1 MEKESYVGIGFILF
15 GIFVGGVGVATAGF
29 GIGIPM
35 IPIGIY
41 LVWRGFARKKI
52 ENEREDPF
60 AVEKSS
66 GGKVGL
72 GIILIL
78 VGLATSALIIG
89 IPILLYGIYMIYAAV
104 KPELQEGASFEYQ
117 CAERIREN
125 TKRYANDD
133 ISAEDALSLL
143 REIITILNR
152 ENTNSDSPRL
162 IGITEARQM
171 AVMIH
176 HQSVS
181 MALDADYEEIARSV
195 LEAYERAKTSNPEV
209 IISAKPE

>member
-41 LVWRGFARKKI
+41 LLWRGFARKKI

-78 VGLATSALIIG
+78 VGIATSALFIG
-89 IPILLYGIYMIYAAV
+89 IPILLYGIYMIYTAV
-104 KPELQEGASFEYQ
+104 IPKLQKGVNFEYQ

-125 TKRYANDD
+125 TRRYADKD
-133 ISAEDALSLL
+133 ISPEDALTLL
-143 REIITILNR
+143 REIVTIFNR
-152 ENTNSDSPRL
+152 VNTNSDSPRF
-162 IGITEARQM
+162 IGMTEARQM

-176 HQSVS
+176 HQSIS
-181 MALDADYEEIARSV
+181 MALDKGHEEIARDV
-195 LEAYERAKTSNPEV
+195 LDAYERAKASNNTW
-209 IISAKPE
+209 

>member
-1 MEKESYVGIGFILF
+1 MEKESYAGIGFILF

-29 GIGIPM
+29 GIGIPI

-52 ENEREDPF
+52 EHNTKDPF

-66 GGKVGL
+66 GGNFGV
-72 GIILIL
+72 GIILVL
-78 VGLATSALIIG
+78 VGLATSALIVG
-89 IPILLYGIYMIYAAV
+89 IPILLYGVYLIW
-104 KPELQEGASFEYQ
+104 KGSTSKLQQGAKFEIQ

-125 TKRYANDD
+125 HNRYTDENVGFD
-133 ISAEDALSLL
+133 EALNLL

-152 ENTNSDSPRL
+152 VNTSSGSPRF
-162 IGITEARQM
+162 IDITEARQM
-171 AVMIH
+171 ALMIH

-181 MALDADYEEIARSV
+181 LATGDGYEEIARDV
-195 LEAYERAKTSNPEV
+195 LGAYERAKASNE
-209 IISAKPE
+209 AG

>member
-1 MEKESYVGIGFILF
+1 MMEKESYAGIGFIVF

-52 ENEREDPF
+52 VNERGDPF

-66 GGKVGL
+66 GGKIGL
-72 GIILIL
+72 GIILVL
-78 VGLATSALIIG
+78 VGLATSALIVG
-89 IPILLYGIYMIYAAV
+89 IPILLYGIYLIY
-104 KPELQEGASFEYQ
+104 KGSKSTLQQGAQFEHQ
-117 CAERIREN
+117 CADRIREN
-125 TKRYANDD
+125 AKKYSDRNIGFDESHD
-133 ISAEDALSLL
+133 LL
-143 REIITILNR
+143 REIVHILNR
-152 ENTNSDSPRL
+152 VNGNSDSPRF
-162 IGITEARQM
+162 INITEARQM

-181 MALDADYEEIARSV
+181 MATDREFDEIAQDA
-195 LEAYERAKTSNPEV
+195 LDAYERTKG
-209 IISAKPE
+209 

>member
-1 MEKESYVGIGFILF
+1 MEKESYIGISFILF
-15 GIFVGGVGVATAGF
+15 GIFVGGVGVATAGI
-29 GIGIPM
+29 GIGIPI

-52 ENEREDPF
+52 DHEREDPF

-66 GGKVGL
+66 AGKVGL

-78 VGLATSALIIG
+78 VGIATSALIIG
-89 IPILLYGIYMIYAAV
+89 IPILLYGIYMIFTAV
-104 KPELQEGASFEYQ
+104 KSKLQEGANFEYQ

-125 TKRYANDD
+125 TRMYAGED
-133 ISAEDALSLL
+133 ISTEDALSLL

-152 ENTNSDSPRL
+152 VNTNSDSPRF
-162 IGITEARQM
+162 IGVTEARQM

-181 MALDADYEEIARSV
+181 LALDKDYDQIARDV
-195 LEAYERAKTSNPEV
+195 LDAYRRAKS
-209 IISAKPE
+209 

>member
-78 VGLATSALIIG
+78 VGIATSALIIG
-89 IPILLYGIYMIYAAV
+89 IPILLYGIYMIYTAV
-104 KPELQEGASFEYQ
+104 KPKLQEGANFEYQ

-125 TKRYANDD
+125 TRMYADED
-133 ISAEDALSLL
+133 ISTEDGLSLL

-152 ENTNSDSPRL
+152 VNTNSDSPRF
-162 IGITEARQM
+162 IGMTEARQM

-181 MALDADYEEIARSV
+181 MALDKGYEEIARDV
-195 LEAYERAKTSNPEV
+195 LDAYERTKASNKTELDN
-209 IISAKPE
+209 A